1 MWKCSTIGICVL
13 EARSKEGSKMT
24 LELESF
30 FFFFKAN

>member
-30 FFFFKAN
+30 FFF